1 VSLVR
6 MRLLWGS
13 GLLQGSSGWV
23 GKLGKYVRMW
33 SLWGSGVKVG

>member
-1 VSLVR
+1 MSLVR

-13 GLLQGSSGWV
+13 GLLQGSGWV